1 MVNVVASAVA
11 STHVHLSALQT
22 LAFSVAQAR
31 SPEHVLK
38 EMVHG
43 LGMTE
48 GVALARVW
56 LVETSG
62 SPTHLRL
69 RASIGLSRNDPDVR
83 WNRTDGAHAQLPL
96 NFGKV
101 GRIASTGEPLLL
113 QKGPGDWLVQPQ
125 WAEEEGIES
134 FAGQPLVFRG
144 EVLGVVALFSR
155 IRLERADLSWLRV
168 FADHAAVAIANTRA
182 YAEIAALKE
191 KLEHE
196 RDYLRD
202 QVRDALHPVQMVA
215 ESGPMKR
222 VLDEVR
228 AVARSA
234 STVLITG
241 ESGVGKELIASAIH
255 DSSPRAQHPLV
266 KVNCASVPRELFES
280 EFFGHVRGAFSGAV
294 REREGRFQLADKGT
308 LFLDEVGEIPLELQ
322 GKLLRVLQ
330 EQEFEPVGD
339 DRTRRVDVRVVA
351 ATNRDLAVEVKHGRF
366 RSDLYYRLS
375 VVPLHVPAL
384 RERPS
389 DIAPLARQFLAKGA
403 KRLGIPAPVL
413 SASDVIALER
423 YSYPGNIRELRNI
436 VERALVLHRP
446 GNSGLALHLPDIPR
460 AVAKAADGE
469 AQSVPEANEEILTE
483 ERLRDLER
491 ANIQRALARCSY
503 KVAGAEGAARL
514 LGLSPST
521 LSYRMK
527 VLGVDRVKY
536 PAG

>member
-1 MVNVVASAVA
+1 M
-11 STHVHLSALQT
+11 HLSALQT

-62 SPTHLRL
+62 SQTHLRL
-69 RASIGLSRNDPDVR
+69 RASIGLSLQDPDVR

-125 WAEEEGIES
+125 WAEEERIES

-144 EVLGVVALFSR
+144 EVLGVVAVFSR
-155 IRLERADLSWLRV
+155 KRLERADLSWLRV

-182 YAEIAALKE
+182 YAEIAELKE
-191 KLEHE
+191 KLERE

-202 QVRDALHPVQMVA
+202 EVRDALHPVQMVA
-215 ESGPMKR
+215 ESEPMRR
-222 VLDEVR
+222 VLEEVR
-228 AVARSA
+228 AVARTP

-255 DSSPRAQHPLV
+255 DLSPRAQYPLV

-351 ATNRDLAVEVKHGRF
+351 ATNRDLAQEVKQGTF

-375 VVPLHVPAL
+375 VVPLHVPSL

-389 DIAPLARQFLAKGA
+389 DIAPLAKQFLAKGA
-403 KRLGIPAPVL
+403 QRFGVPVPVL
-413 SASDVIALER
+413 SASELCALER
-423 YSYPGNIRELRNI
+423 YAYPGNIRELRNI
-436 VERALVLHRP
+436 LERALALYRP
-446 GNSGLALHLPDIPR
+446 GAALALHLPELLH
-460 AVAKAADGE
+460 VAEPSAHTP
-469 AQSVPEANEEILTE
+469 STVPAEPNTPDEILTE
-483 ERLRDLER
+483 DRVRAFERRNILLALER
-491 ANIQRALARCSY
+491 SGY
-503 KVAGAEGAARL
+503 KVAGEEGAARL

-527 VLGVDRVKY
+527 VLGIERQRAID
-536 PAG
+536 